1 MRVPLSWLG
10 EYVQLPPDLSPRA
23 LADRLLAAGLE
34 VETVES
40 VDVTGPLVVGRILEV
55 EVETHPNGKSIRWCQ
70 VDVGAHNVTA
80 EGGSAQPRGIVCGA
94 HNFAVGDLVVV
105 ALPGSVLPGG
115 FAINARRTYGHV
127 SDGMICSVRE
137 LGLGEDHEGIL
148 VLGEAD
154 LVDLHGAALRADR
167 SPGADAR
174 PLLGL
179 PDAVLDIA
187 VTPDRGYCLSVRG
200 VAREAA
206 SALGLPFRDPA
217 DPHRLGPGAP
227 APSDRDAWPVRIED
241 PTGCDRFAV
250 RVVHNLDPSRVSP
263 LWLRTRLHLA
273 GMRPISLAVDV
284 TNHVMLEVGQPIH
297 GYDGDLLSGP
307 LRVRRAGPREALQ
320 TLDGRRRPLDA
331 EDLVIVDDTGPIG
344 VAGVMG
350 GASTELSP
358 QTRHVVV
365 EAAHFDPVAIARSA
379 RRHKLP
385 SEASRRFERGVD
397 PALPAVAAGLVVQM
411 LADLGAAT
419 VDPALTDV
427 DLRGPVEP
435 IGMNISDPS
444 RIAGLPY
451 GDDEVMRLLREV
463 GCAVGDP
470 APDGALQV
478 VPPTWRPDLTDPV
491 DLVEEVV
498 RLAGYDRLPSTVPT
512 GPASHGLTRAQRQEL
527 EISRAIAY
535 FGGVEVKNYPFV
547 GDAMLDAMG
556 VPAQAPERRR
566 VRVANPISDEE
577 PYLRAMLLPGLLQTL
592 RRNISRGL
600 SDLTLYE
607 IGRVFLP
614 GPDQVI
620 ATPRLPVDRRPT
632 DAELA
637 TLEAGLPEQP
647 RRLAVA
653 VAGKSE
659 RDGWYG
665 PGRESQWL
673 DAIAAARLCAR
684 TIDAPLTV
692 RAAARMP
699 WHPGRCAELLVGG
712 ESIGYAGEL
721 HPRVVAA
728 LDLPP
733 RIGAMEIDIERLAA
747 YAEPLVPAP
756 RVSTFPPA
764 REDLAFVVGAGVPAA
779 DLADVLSEAAGD
791 LLEDLW
797 LFDVYSGPQVG
808 EGRKSLAYSITLR
821 APDRTLTVEELAA
834 VRARMVA
841 AATDRLDAQLR
852 SG

>member
-1 MRVPLSWLG
+1 MRVPLSWLSQ
-10 EYVQLPPDLSPRA
+10 YVDLPADLSPRA

-34 VETVES
+34 VETVQT
-40 VDVTGPLVVGRILEV
+40 VDVTGPLVVGRVLEV

-70 VDVGAHNVTA
+70 VDVGAHNVTVDDV
-80 EGGSAQPRGIVCGA
+80 GAQPRGIVCGA
-94 HNFAVGDLVVV
+94 HNFEVGDLVVV
-105 ALPGSVLPGG
+105 ALPGCVLPGG
-115 FAINARRTYGHV
+115 FAISARGTYGHV

-154 LVDLHGAALRADR
+154 LVDLHGAPLRVDR
-167 SPGADAR
+167 TPGADAR

-200 VAREAA
+200 VARETAT
-206 SALGLPFRDPA
+206 ALGVPLRDPA
-217 DPHRLGPGAP
+217 VPGRLGPGAP
-227 APSDRDAWPVRIED
+227 APSQRDAWPVRVED

-307 LRVRRAGPREALQ
+307 LGVRRAQPREALQ
-320 TLDGRRRPLDA
+320 TLDGKRRPLDL
-331 EDLVIVDDTGPIG
+331 EDLVIVDDSGPIG

-358 QTRHVVV
+358 RTRHVVV
-365 EAAHFDPVAIARSA
+365 EAAHFDPASIARSA

-397 PALPAVAAGLVVQM
+397 PELPAVAAGLVAQM
-411 LADLGAAT
+411 LADFGGAT
-419 VDPALTDV
+419 IDPALTDV
-427 DLRGPVEP
+427 DLRRPITPVAL
-435 IGMNISDPS
+435 NVADPA
-444 RIAGLPY
+444 RIAGRPY
-451 GDDEVMRLLREV
+451 DDADVVRLLREV
-463 GCAVGDP
+463 GCTVTGP
-470 APDGALQV
+470 ASDGGLEV
-478 VPPTWRPDLTDPV
+478 TPPTWRPDLADPV

-498 RLAGYDRLPSTVPT
+498 RLAGYDTLPATVPT
-512 GPASHGLTRAQRQEL
+512 GPASHGLTRAQQQEQR
-527 EISRAIAY
+527 ISRAIAY
-535 FGGVEVKNYPFV
+535 LGGIEVKNYPFV

-556 VPAQAPERRR
+556 FPHGAPERRR
-566 VRVANPISDEE
+566 VRLANPISDEE
-577 PYLRAMLLPGLLQTL
+577 PYLRAALLPGLLQTL
-592 RRNISRGL
+592 RRNIGRGL

-632 DAELA
+632 QAELA
-637 TLEAGLPEQP
+637 TLEAGLPVQP
-647 RRLAVA
+647 RRLAVV

-673 DAIAAARLCAR
+673 DAIAAARLSAR
-684 TIDAPLTV
+684 TIDAPLAV
-692 RAAARMP
+692 RAASRMP
-699 WHPGRCAELLVGG
+699 WHPGRCAELLVAG

-747 YAEPLVPAP
+747 YAEPIVPAP

-764 REDLAFVVGAGVPAA
+764 REDLAFIVDHGVQAA
-779 DLADVLSEAAGD
+779 DLAAVLSEATGD

-797 LFDVYSGPQVG
+797 LFDVYTGPQVG
-808 EGRKSLAYSITLR
+808 EGRKSMAYSVTLR
-821 APDRTLTVEELAA
+821 APDRTLTVEELAQ
-834 VRARMVA
+834 VRASMVA
-841 AATDRLDAQLR
+841 FAAERLGAELR